1 MNQKTNKY
9 TLDKLE
15 QRKTPN
21 IGDSSNNDRAGARKF
36 SIKKVFSESFIKNLC
51 WSLFLNKVS
60 HLL

>member
-36 SIKKVFSESFIKNLC
+36 SIKKSFL
-51 WSLFLNKVS
+51 
-60 HLL
+60 